1 MSALYVI
8 LPLSSLCM
16 STLCYQP
23 TSFTGTV
30 GVYRSIYL
38 MASLRSQGQNDPHCA
53 DGDTREALRG
63 TWLVQ
68 GHITDEKEDPSL
80 KPAVSSELGTWLH
93 PGLPTAVGWGV
104 LVSLHMHMIW
114 GGGE

>member
-8 LPLSSLCM
+8 LPLLSPCM

-53 DGDTREALRG
+53 DGETGEALRD

-80 KPAVSSELGTWLH
+80 KPAVSSELGPWLH
-93 PGLPTAVGWGV
+93 PGLPTVVGWAV
-104 LVSLHMHMIW
+104 LVSLCMDMVW
-114 GGGE
+114 GGG